1 MAPSALQ
8 SLKYH
13 EHSLD
18 PPLSPAEDHEDGTRS
33 RGKVRH
39 VYAGFH
45 GQRLQFCV

>member
-18 PPLSPAEDHEDGTRS
+18 PPLSPAEDHEDRKTGLGAEGR
-33 RGKVRH
+33 
-39 VYAGFH
+39 
-45 GQRLQFCV
+45 